1 MNWLRR
7 WWNRRRREMDRMI
20 LVPTFVREAPTLDD
34 ALLVMFVHISLDPA
48 WADLEEREAH
58 QLARSWIE
66 EAWAFR

>member
-1 MNWLRR
+1 
-7 WWNRRRREMDRMI
+7 MI